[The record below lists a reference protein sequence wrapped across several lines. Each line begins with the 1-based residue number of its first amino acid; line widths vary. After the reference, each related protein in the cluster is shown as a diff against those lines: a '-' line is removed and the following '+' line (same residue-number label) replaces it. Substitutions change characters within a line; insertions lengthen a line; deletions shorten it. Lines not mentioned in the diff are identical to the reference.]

1 MGYSES
7 KICRTGFPAWTV
19 PKPPEV
25 RAMSQKSIEV
35 NGVPLGSIRNRNEER
50 VAKLMPKAL
59 AEYLDYK
66 PTYLDIQDI
75 YALTLNNLPPRYKQ
89 SGSIIIREPV
99 SEEEIMRELRQ
110 AINKVEMAPTSKNE
124 G

>member
-1 MGYSES
+1 
-7 KICRTGFPAWTV
+7 
-19 PKPPEV
+19 
-25 RAMSQKSIEV
+25 MSQKNIEV

-50 VAKLMPKAL
+50 VAKLMPKVL
-59 AEYLDYK
+59 AEFLDYK
-66 PTYLDIQDI
+66 PSYLDIQDI

-89 SGSIIIREPV
+89 GGSIIIREPV

>member
-1 MGYSES
+1 
-7 KICRTGFPAWTV
+7 
-19 PKPPEV
+19 
-25 RAMSQKSIEV
+25 MSQKNFEV

-50 VAKLMPKAL
+50 VAKLMPAVL
-59 AEYLDYK
+59 AEYLDYH
-66 PTYLDIQDI
+66 PTYLDVQDI

-99 SEEEIMRELRQ
+99 GEEEIMRELRQ

>member
-1 MGYSES
+1 
-7 KICRTGFPAWTV
+7 
-19 PKPPEV
+19 
-25 RAMSQKSIEV
+25 MSQKNYEV

-50 VAKLMPKAL
+50 VIKLLPKAL
-59 AEYLDYK
+59 GEFLDYK
-66 PTYLDIQDI
+66 PSYLDIQDI

-99 SEEEIMRELRQ
+99 SDDEILRELRL
-110 AINKVEMAPTSKNE
+110 AINKVEMAPTGRNE

>member
-1 MGYSES
+1 
-7 KICRTGFPAWTV
+7 
-19 PKPPEV
+19 
-25 RAMSQKSIEV
+25 MSQKSYEV
-35 NGVPLGSIRNRNEER
+35 NGVPLGNIRNRNEER
-50 VAKLMPKAL
+50 VIKLMPQVL
-59 AEYLDYK
+59 GEFLDYK

-99 SEEEIMRELRQ
+99 SEEEIMRELRL
-110 AINKVEMAPTSKNE
+110 AINKVEMAPTSRNE

>member
-1 MGYSES
+1 
-7 KICRTGFPAWTV
+7 
-19 PKPPEV
+19 
-25 RAMSQKSIEV
+25 MSQKSIEV
-35 NGVPLGSIRNRNEER
+35 NGVPLDGIRNRNEER
-50 VAKLMPKAL
+50 AAKLMPKVL
-59 AEYLDYK
+59 GEYLDYK

-99 SEEEIMRELRQ
+99 SDEEIMRELRQ
-110 AINKVEMAPTSKNE
+110 AINKVEMAPTGKDE

>member
-1 MGYSES
+1 
-7 KICRTGFPAWTV
+7 
-19 PKPPEV
+19 
-25 RAMSQKSIEV
+25 MSQKSYEV

-50 VAKLMPKAL
+50 VVKLMPAVL
-59 AEYLDYK
+59 AEFLDYK
-66 PTYLDIQDI
+66 PSYLDIQDI

-99 SEEEIMRELRQ
+99 SDEEIRRELRQ
-110 AINKVEMAPTSKNE
+110 AIGRVEMAPTSRTE